1 MASVSGDGGG
11 GGGLASPIP
20 DANLSMAGSTPGP
33 TRGSGSGSPVM
44 EDYVDQRMQ
53 QAQGRDSSEAFAGAT
68 PMVDKSIL
76 GEMSD
81 AHQ

>member
-1 MASVSGDGGG
+1 
-11 GGGLASPIP
+11 
-20 DANLSMAGSTPGP
+20 
-33 TRGSGSGSPVM
+33 M